1 MGLEK
6 FSASSYRR
14 NNMTSW
20 GISFCYS
27 VKMVPVMPNQ
37 QQEWKDRAWSEQ
49 IKSLWFPV
57 AMIAFLAA
65 NILIEMWFSFF
76 FFFLYIALIHWAY
89 FDQRRTKI
97 TCKTPTPSAKPKAA
111 EDKDNN
117 ENVTQVSLRSIFH
130 TLMPEILT
138 LLPLIFPRR
147 IPPGRVTCCRK
158 IWLQQ
163 SKGPGLCS
171 GQDQSWGFWL
181 CNGFRLLFGKGGQF
195 ASLFV
200 FKEGRPLDF
209 PQLSPWMLL
218 ASNCLAQQS
227 SFSPRFP
234 LQELNHSE
242 FHVQVVFLLGAHS
255 AQRRKIG

>member
-1 MGLEK
+1 M
-6 FSASSYRR
+6 
-14 NNMTSW
+14 
-20 GISFCYS
+20 
-27 VKMVPVMPNQ
+27 
-37 QQEWKDRAWSEQ
+37 
-49 IKSLWFPV
+49 
-57 AMIAFLAA
+57 
-65 NILIEMWFSFF
+65 
-76 FFFLYIALIHWAY
+76 
-89 FDQRRTKI
+89 
-97 TCKTPTPSAKPKAA
+97 
-111 EDKDNN
+111 
-117 ENVTQVSLRSIFH
+117 SLRSIFH
-130 TLMPEILT
+130 TLIPEILT
-138 LLPLIFPRR
+138 LLPLVFPRR

-195 ASLFV
+195 ASLFA
-200 FKEGRPLDF
+200 FKEGRPWDF